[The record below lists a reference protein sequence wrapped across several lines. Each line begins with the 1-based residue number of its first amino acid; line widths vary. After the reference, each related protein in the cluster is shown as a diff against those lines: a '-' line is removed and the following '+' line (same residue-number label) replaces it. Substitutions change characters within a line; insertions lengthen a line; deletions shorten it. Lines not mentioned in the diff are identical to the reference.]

1 MKKKHIIFA
10 LCTLTTG
17 LFSSLGMGA
26 NDGIIESTEVNN
38 KTLKSIDVKKL
49 NSENNNNTFKTS
61 KIYKQVDSTG
71 TYLRFATAIKGNV
84 NSIKYTRTIEGKEE
98 EHTKDFEVSTLYKG
112 IVSGEDIGYFNGRSL
127 FDEKI
132 TGTDDYYWACYTI
145 KFTNETYKNSNIDVT
160 LNIDGEDVT
169 STSTSLFD
177 TITYQED
184 TPSFGKILKD
194 NMYSLSYDI
203 ASYGSVSGTCIQDAI
218 VVGDYVYYTNSGA
231 NGLSG
236 SLVKAKFGDNGLEK
250 ENAVSGITFATVSE
264 WCASEV
270 LGSIFYFDD
279 LIYLMKIDRT
289 TNPVSA
295 VYTTYDLDLNKV
307 SDNAKLPITLEDS
320 NLTDLYYSSSRELYV
335 TSSNSNI
342 ISGTNTTI
350 TLLDKNGN
358 SKTQFSISSDNSCKY
373 QSMFADDE
381 FIYLVFGEN
390 NKQYAEVKMY
400 NYDGESVK
408 TYLIQGD
415 GMVLNSNTGV
425 QAVTYHNNN
434 LYVFARDWNPANS
447 YIFKAN
453 IKNIASSS
461 MTLAENFDLT
471 TKKGQEQSLTIGE
484 PIFVNGTKGTNVQS
498 VQANENYVYYGI
510 TSSNK
515 NKTFT
520 ILRMNLNNGKVE
532 KSTEIATT
540 SGEGSYNYQN
550 AGNICLV
557 DDVVYLTTMDLGL
570 KAVNANTLEE
580 IECNLTFKDA
590 PSGEITALAYNE
602 EENLFAVTFANN
614 NKISFYDVNGN
625 FIKSTTNDINKGGLT
640 FQNLSTSG
648 AYLYAIS
655 GKDATL
661 AASFDIFD
669 WDGNYIGNKFIDTN
683 ATDYT
688 GVKLGLSTQSN
699 VQSILDISG
708 RSFVLVLQWN
718 KSASDKD
725 DAGGYLYPVE
735 L

>member
-17 LFSSLGMGA
+17 LLSSLGMGV
-26 NDGIIESTEVNN
+26 NEGIIESTEVNS
-38 KTLKSIDVKKL
+38 KALKSIDVKKL
-49 NSENNNNTFKTS
+49 NNESNNNTFKTS

-84 NSIKYTRTIEGKEE
+84 NSIKYKRTIEGKEE

-112 IVSGEDIGYFNGRSL
+112 IASGEDVSYFNGRSL

-145 KFTNETYKNSNIDVT
+145 KFTSETYKKANIDVT

-177 TITYQED
+177 TINYQED

-194 NMYSLSYDI
+194 NMYSLSYNI
-203 ASYGSVSGTCIQDAI
+203 ASYSNVSGTCIQDAI
-218 VVGDYVYYTNSGA
+218 VVGDHVYYTRSGA
-231 NGLSG
+231 NGVSG
-236 SLVKAKFGDNGLEK
+236 SLVKAKFGDSGLEIEK
-250 ENAVSGITFATVSE
+250 TINSVTFATGTS
-264 WCASEV
+264 WCSSEV
-270 LGSIFYFDD
+270 LGSIFFFNDY
-279 LIYLMKIDRT
+279 LYLMKIDA
-289 TNPVSA
+289 TNKNAS
-295 VYTTYDLDLNKV
+295 YTAYDLELNKV
-307 SDNAKLPITLEDS
+307 SDNVALPISLEGS
-320 NLTDLYYSSSRELYV
+320 NLTDLYYNASKEMYV

-342 ISGTNTTI
+342 IGAISTTI
-350 TLLDKNGN
+350 TLFDKDKI
-358 SKTQFSISSDNSCKY
+358 SKKQFSVTSDNSCKY

-390 NKQYAEVKMY
+390 NKQFAEVKMC

-408 TYLIQGD
+408 SYLIKGED
-415 GMVLNSNTGV
+415 MVLNSNTGV
-425 QAVTYHNNN
+425 QSVTYHNNN

-453 IKNIASSS
+453 IKNIANSS

-471 TKKGQEQSLTIGE
+471 TKKGQEQSLTIDE

-498 VQANENYVYYGI
+498 VLADEKYVYYGI
-510 TSSNK
+510 TTNANNTFRLSRMDIENGKTESSN
-515 NKTFT
+515 
-520 ILRMNLNNGKVE
+520 G
-532 KSTEIATT
+532 IATSST
-540 SGEGSYNYQN
+540 DTQHHTYQN
-550 AGNICLV
+550 AGNICLFG
-557 DDVVYLTTMDLGL
+557 DVIYVTTIDLGL
-570 KAVNANTLEE
+570 KAVDANTLKE

-590 PSGEITALAYNE
+590 PSEVITALAYNE
-602 EENLFAVTFANN
+602 EENLFAVTFTNN
-614 NKISFYDVNGN
+614 NKIYFYDANGN
-625 FIKSTTNDINKGGLT
+625 FVKTTSNDINKNSLDL
-640 FQNLSTSG
+640 QSLSTSG

-655 GKDATL
+655 GKDGTL

-669 WDGNYIGNKFIDTN
+669 WDGNYIGNKYINTN

-699 VQSILDISG
+699 VQSILDING